1 MENKIY
7 VYKEDGEEIAIE
19 IILSFEI
26 EELNKKFIAYTLN
39 DDGNSETVPVFIS
52 EYDGKNIKDIS
63 NEEADLVLEYY
74 NSAKE
79 LVNEEFL
86 GYCLNFLGNS

>member
-1 MENKIY
+1 MENKTY

-39 DDGNSETVPVFIS
+39 DDGSSETVPVFIS

-74 NSAKE
+74 NAAKE
-79 LVNEEFL
+79 LIDEE
-86 GYCLNFLGNS
+86 

>member
-79 LVNEEFL
+79 LVNEE
-86 GYCLNFLGNS
+86 

>member
-1 MENKIY
+1 MENKTY

-74 NSAKE
+74 NSAKD
-79 LVNEEFL
+79 LVNEE
-86 GYCLNFLGNS
+86 